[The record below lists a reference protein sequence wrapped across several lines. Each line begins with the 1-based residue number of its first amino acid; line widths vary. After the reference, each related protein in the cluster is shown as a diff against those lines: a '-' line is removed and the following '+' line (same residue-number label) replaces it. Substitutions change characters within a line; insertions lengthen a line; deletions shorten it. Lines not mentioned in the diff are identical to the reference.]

1 MNVLIFSHP
10 TLEGESVSEFSKQ
23 LIDHLLER
31 GAKIALWLPKGA
43 RFDRA
48 LPARIELLGPET
60 EEVSGSW
67 DVVLIEGLS
76 VYTQAQRLLGQL
88 SGIPHIF
95 ISHSQEQDGA
105 VVPYPSLFRVI
116 DSSRSPGHEHTGVTP
131 ELIEI
136 IPSPVNAAFQPPQE
150 KNPST
155 HRILY
160 LHNPLDRSLSVL
172 TSLVATINRMPG
184 CKLLIVATG
193 LEFIVKQISNG
204 NTKCID
210 GIEDRLTNIL
220 EADLVVASG
229 NAAAEVL
236 MVGRPLIV
244 AGVRGLGGLVIPD
257 TYSKH
262 AESGFQ
268 GRIGGVNGEIIPV
281 DILEHEVKNA
291 IAMGHKNVVEL
302 VAQNRALAEKAF
314 EASSLVR
321 RAEQVLEDAVMLN
334 RKLNSPQE
342 LAALKPRRATNV
354 IIKDLRDGEGYLLI
368 RRPIGTLICR
378 LSRKACEVFND
389 IDGTLTLMQLYRKHV
404 DDGETEFTTFAESI
418 KTLWHSKVVVF

>member
-10 TLEGESVSEFSKQ
+10 TLEGESVSVFSKQ

-31 GAKIALWLPKGA
+31 GAKIALWLPKGT
-43 RFDRA
+43 RFDWA
-48 LPARIELLGPET
+48 LSARIALLGPET

-67 DVVLIEGLS
+67 DIVLIEGSS
-76 VYTQAQRLLGQL
+76 VYKQALRLLGQL
-88 SGIPHIF
+88 SGVPHIF
-95 ISHSQEQDGA
+95 ISHSLEQDGA
-105 VVPYPSLFRVI
+105 IVPYPSLFRVI
-116 DSSRSPGHEHTGVTP
+116 DSSRSPGHDHTGIAP

-136 IPSPVNAAFQPPQE
+136 IPSPVSAVFQPPQK
-150 KNPST
+150 KNQST
-155 HRILY
+155 PRILY

-172 TSLVATINRMPG
+172 ACLVATINRMPG

-193 LEFIVKQISNG
+193 LDFIVKQISND
-204 NTKCID
+204 NIKCID
-210 GIEDRLTNIL
+210 GIEDRLTSIL

-229 NAAAEVL
+229 NVAAEVL

-244 AGVRGLGGLVIPD
+244 AGIRGFGGLVTPD

-281 DILEHEVKNA
+281 DILEHAIKNA
-291 IAMGHKNVVEL
+291 IAMGHKDLIEL
-302 VAQNRALAEKAF
+302 VRQNRELAEKSF
-314 EASSLVR
+314 QASSLVR
-321 RAEQVLEDAVMLN
+321 RAEQVIEDAIMLN
-334 RKLNSPQE
+334 RRLNSPQE

-389 IDGTLTLMQLYRKHV
+389 IDGTLTLMELYRKHV
-404 DDGETEFTTFAESI
+404 DDGESEFTTFAESI
-418 KTLWHSKVVVF
+418 KTLWHSKAVVF